1 MTMTRPLP
9 KKLIAKLLTE
19 DVRKADAEAEA
30 KHNVIP
36 NTGNP
41 QLVSQTVNYP
51 AMEKIEGD
59 YVAQMFEL
67 RTRLKQA
74 QEAEQRLRTNRNEW
88 RAVAEHLQ
96 HSASKGGTDEEGHEE
111 TDEVEENS
119 VHPSD
124 SPTDL
129 GPGGGGVVEATAE
142 AHLHMVVVTTMEVHL
157 ILLLPVIP
165 MVEMTL
171 KSPRLR
177 SRREKPTKRLCRPD
191 QRVLTSTAACHSA
204 LQMSRVHAQIPTK
217 KIGCVGSVLHS
228 HFYPTLKS

>member
-142 AHLHMVVVTTMEVHL
+142 GSPSYGRGYHDGSPPDPPSPGDPDGGDDPEVTEVKISEREADKAVV
-157 ILLLPVIP
+157 P
-165 MVEMTL
+165 
-171 KSPRLR
+171 S
-177 SRREKPTKRLCRPD
+177 
-191 QRVLTSTAACHSA
+191 
-204 LQMSRVHAQIPTK
+204 
-217 KIGCVGSVLHS
+217 
-228 HFYPTLKS
+228 